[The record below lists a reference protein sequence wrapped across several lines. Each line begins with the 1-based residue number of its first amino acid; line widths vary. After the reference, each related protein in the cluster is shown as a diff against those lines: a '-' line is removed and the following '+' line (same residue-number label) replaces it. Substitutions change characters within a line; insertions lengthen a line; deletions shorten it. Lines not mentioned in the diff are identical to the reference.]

1 MAKVQF
7 VVWGITSKARE
18 WRWWEIWGGGRARIR
33 RRKHRVTL
41 VPIIELFI
49 VHPIEET
56 FQFVLLTLES
66 PLVQAERALKAPLPL
81 QGGPSEG
88 CIFR

>member
-1 MAKVQF
+1 MVGDLGEDADEYD
-7 VVWGITSKARE
+7 GE
-18 WRWWEIWGGGRARIR
+18 
-33 RRKHRVTL
+33 KHRVTL
-41 VPIIELFI
+41 VPIIKLNI